1 MKNVD
6 FREISPHH
14 KLFCVNF
21 ALHWHWKLNL
31 YNFLLI
37 LELRQTLLWHFKVG
51 SRYFR
56 TQLCFYYW
64 LRLRKRSFYYCTR
77 FLIPTSYLSQKERN
91 SKRRLTHSYFYLWTF
106 DILQDKKH
114 PHVACK
120 NRKQE
125 NEPKIKQKL
134 VCQWCSGKMFSWN
147 TWLPSCHCREQE
159 MLWMWSKRTHLC
171 GYDHWIFCMHKMLR
185 NVTWHHPSTS
195 YQVNPCQVSQWRKS
209 NFWNPG
215 ATFGVQKSGW
225 VFMTKIDLWM
235 QKTTIRWKTTLFK
248 NTKRKAIT
256 SILVPFNKV

>member
-1 MKNVD
+1 MMKNVD
-6 FREISPHH
+6 FREISPHY

-21 ALHWHWKLNL
+21 ALHWHWKSNL

-91 SKRRLTHSYFYLWTF
+91 SIRRLTHSYFYLWTF

-185 NVTWHHPSTS
+185 NVVSCSFMIYYWTWKQYLT
-195 YQVNPCQVSQWRKS
+195 
-209 NFWNPG
+209 
-215 ATFGVQKSGW
+215 GW
-225 VFMTKIDLWM
+225 K
-235 QKTTIRWKTTLFK
+235 
-248 NTKRKAIT
+248 
-256 SILVPFNKV
+256 